1 MAPNPSTIY
10 SEIGFHTYIWATIK
24 NVNISLLNNVCKR
37 FFLKRPQ
44 AGNEPQSLDESRR
57 GSGVRED
64 GEDVPAAGL
73 YGQLDQREQAR
84 GLHPHKGARWA
95 PAERG
100 EHAHGRAGPPQP
112 PRDCHRVVRSRP
124 EVVARGLL
132 PGHHACR
139 RQPEEGVQLEQDGE
153 VKSQAVGENQRGPQ
167 EELGARAQEEDGL
180 ARRGGV
186 SAEGRRGLR
195 EGPPPLCDHGELW
208 KQFSKEKERRPGRFR
223 NNPSAPSTAS
233 SSRVL
238 RVLPFLP
245 CGPPAFCRLISF
257 PTSGRINGGVPPPT
271 DCLTCPPCSF
281 RYRGSVLVE
290 PLTERQS
297 HNMDPSEKPEQTDG
311 VQPNHLSPTDLLA
324 ATVAGHAKQLELLT
338 TQLNHAFTHLS
349 TEIRTM
355 RASVHSSTDE
365 LTRLSGLVAHF
376 PETHPPAPLNPSPVL
391 APDPSALPSG
401 STISSNP
408 ALLLPDPRL
417 EPNLPCPKSFGGE
430 FGQCRGFL
438 GQCELLFRHQP
449 SRYSAG
455 GARIALIMSLLTDRA
470 LAWAIAATSRDLQ
483 LTIDYPAFLRE
494 FRLVF
499 DHPMD
504 GPDAASR
511 LHSISQGSRSV
522 ADYSLEFRTLAAD
535 SAWDDNALRSAYRRG
550 LNEAVKDLI
559 IRDRPSTLSELI
571 SLALLMDDRLR
582 ERRRERAKRCGE
594 EPHSRVSHSIRG
606 EPPRDAFSPS
616 HTSPKTTPLPG
627 GQDEPMELG
636 RSRLSK
642 EEREQRMRDRL
653 CLYCGRPGHQIRS
666 CPIRPKGPAH

>member
-1 MAPNPSTIY
+1 M
-10 SEIGFHTYIWATIK
+10 
-24 NVNISLLNNVCKR
+24 
-37 FFLKRPQ
+37 
-44 AGNEPQSLDESRR
+44 
-57 GSGVRED
+57 
-64 GEDVPAAGL
+64 
-73 YGQLDQREQAR
+73 
-84 GLHPHKGARWA
+84 
-95 PAERG
+95 
-100 EHAHGRAGPPQP
+100 
-112 PRDCHRVVRSRP
+112 
-124 EVVARGLL
+124 
-132 PGHHACR
+132 PGH
-139 RQPEEGVQLEQDGE
+139 QLGSDLFCYWYIQDPGE
-153 VKSQAVGENQRGPQ
+153 LSSK
-167 EELGARAQEEDGL
+167 
-180 ARRGGV
+180 
-186 SAEGRRGLR
+186 LR
-195 EGPPPLCDHGELW
+195 EPGGLPQGPSHRCVHLTTHQSSTPVASYLGRLLKDAET
-208 KQFSKEKERRPGRFR
+208 FSPRSDVLPEQPQRAFHSFQLPRSPRPAIPALR
-223 NNPSAPSTAS
+223 AS
-233 SSRVL
+233 S
-238 RVLPFLP
+238 VLPINFLP
-245 CGPPAFCRLISF
+245 NVWENKRWRATSNRLPYLPAL
-257 PTSGRINGGVPPPT
+257 
-271 DCLTCPPCSF
+271 CSF

-290 PLTERQS
+290 PVTERQS

-511 LHSISQGSRSV
+511 LHSISQGSRWSTASTCV
-522 ADYSLEFRTLAAD
+522 WSCGGCWRTASLSR
-535 SAWDDNALRSAYRRG
+535 LRSANFTLPLLSTWATFWRGGVSALIPRRCVRWRNGHVPRTARSSGGSWG
-550 LNEAVKDLI
+550 LQI
-559 IRDRPSTLSELI
+559 STADSFVI
-571 SLALLMDDRLR
+571 SVGSLHPYLR
-582 ERRRERAKRCGE
+582 
-594 EPHSRVSHSIRG
+594 
-606 EPPRDAFSPS
+606 
-616 HTSPKTTPLPG
+616 
-627 GQDEPMELG
+627 
-636 RSRLSK
+636 
-642 EEREQRMRDRL
+642 
-653 CLYCGRPGHQIRS
+653 
-666 CPIRPKGPAH
+666 